1 MKLNKK
7 LDIDTFIIISLPILL
22 ILSFIILPEKEFLFS
37 IGIFTGIFLYELII
51 YSKRYVYGFSGLQIL
66 SPLSLIFFSFTV
78 FISLPSI
85 YICSTENNPAIYPY
99 YFSIVIFYI
108 LFPIGLL
115 LGNKIWGINI
125 GRVKI
130 LLNSDF
136 QKSKFDSLFYEI
148 LILFIAA
155 GILVFLLYLM
165 RVKTI
170 PLLEL
175 IRNPGDY
182 VRSMALR
189 QEAYLLLKVTFIEK
203 YLFLWERSIIMPI
216 IIFVSLLLY
225 LINRQ
230 KKFLIIFLVFLFI
243 GLLFN
248 SLTLEKSPT
257 AAIILSLMA
266 LYYLR
271 KKQIGVRFLFLS
283 LFFIF
288 LIPVL
293 ILYFQHLGHYN
304 IYKLVYITI
313 LGRVFI
319 TPTEVLYHHFE
330 IFPQIHDFLGG
341 RSTHLFS
348 WLYNDGTFPLAN
360 YVARVWWQS
369 PKTTFVANVIFIG
382 NFWADFGFLGVIISS
397 VFVGLIGHWY
407 FWKILSVS
415 NYSKNIIYIIVVTIS
430 VPIFTFI
437 FMGSNFTTIFFSRGV
452 LVLIILLL
460 IIEGLKKKTLVI

>member
-1 MKLNKK
+1 MNKK
-7 LDIDTFIIISLPILL
+7 PDIDTSVIISLPMLL
-22 ILSFIILPEKEFLFS
+22 VLSFIILPEKAFLFS
-37 IGIFTGIFLYELII
+37 IGIVVGVFIYELIT
-51 YSKRYVYGFSGLQIL
+51 YNKRHFYGFSGLQIL
-66 SPLSLIFFSFTV
+66 SPISLILFSFTI
-78 FISLPSI
+78 FIAVPSI
-85 YICSTENNPAIYPY
+85 YICFTKNNPAVYLY

-108 LFPIGLL
+108 IFPIGLL

-125 GRVKI
+125 GKVKH
-130 LLNSDF
+130 LLNGDF
-136 QKSKFDSLFYEI
+136 QKSKYDNFIYEI
-148 LILFIAA
+148 VILFITA
-155 GILVFLLYLM
+155 GILVFLLYLI

-182 VRSMALR
+182 IRLMALR
-189 QEAYLLLKVTFIEK
+189 QEAYLLLPVTFIEK

-216 IIFVSLLLY
+216 IIIGSISLY
-225 LINRQ
+225 LINKQ
-230 KKFLIIFLVFLFI
+230 KKFLIIFLIFLSI
-243 GLLFN
+243 GILFN

-271 KKQIGVRFLFLS
+271 KKHIGVRFLFFS
-283 LFFIF
+283 LFLIF
-288 LIPVL
+288 LIPAL

-304 IYKLVYITI
+304 MFRLVYISI
-313 LGRVFI
+313 LDRIFI

-330 IFPQIHDFLGG
+330 IFPRVHDFLDG

-348 WLYNDGTFPLAN
+348 WLYNDGTFPLSN
-360 YVARVWWQS
+360 YVAKVWWKN
-369 PKTTFVANVIFIG
+369 PKTTLIANVIFIG
-382 NFWADFGFLGVIISS
+382 NFWADFGFLGVITSS
-397 VFVGLIGHWY
+397 FFVGLIGHWY

-430 VPIFTFI
+430 VPIFTFV

-452 LVLIILLL
+452 LVLIILLFV
-460 IIEGLKKKTLVI
+460 IEGFKKKTLVN